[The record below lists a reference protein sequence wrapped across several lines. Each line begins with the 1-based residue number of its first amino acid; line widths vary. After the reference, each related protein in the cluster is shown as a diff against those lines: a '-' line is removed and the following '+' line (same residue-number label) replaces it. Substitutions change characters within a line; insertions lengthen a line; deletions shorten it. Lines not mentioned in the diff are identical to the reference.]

1 MAGPRSGLVAAV
13 VWTWLAT
20 SACTQPYGEEKPPTL
35 EKSGAKQTPGATT
48 GADAGA
54 DAGASA
60 LKTSTKVIPVRVPAA
75 SWKGECVDAPAY
87 PGSAQAGLVKGC
99 VTTFLDQP
107 KWDAI
112 SIETNA
118 PFDFGATIPKSG
130 ELAIDLSS
138 MAFLVFQVAARNENP
153 TGWQGNF
160 PVVVIGSGSQIAR
173 YEPTRNL
180 LPTSFDEDWVTVR
193 MALAGDRDFQRKS
206 GEPPKRA
213 DWIEIHSDTWETKA
227 VQIWISG
234 IQFEAKP

>member
-1 MAGPRSGLVAAV
+1 MRALVLVATVAC
-13 VWTWLAT
+13 TCLSA
-20 SACTQPYGEEKPPTL
+20 SACTQPYGEDRQATL
-35 EKSGAKQTPGATT
+35 ERSSPTEPPVSSGAASTVGT
-48 GADAGA
+48 DAG
-54 DAGASA
+54 GAA
-60 LKTSTKVIPVRVPAA
+60 AKTATKVIPVRVPAA
-75 SWKGECVDAPAY
+75 SWKGECVNAPAY
-87 PGSAQAGLVKGC
+87 PGSTQAGLVKDC

-107 KWDAI
+107 KWNAI
-112 SIETNA
+112 SVETNA

-138 MAFLVFQVAARNENP
+138 MAFLVFRVAARNDNAN
-153 TGWQGNF
+153 GWQGNF

-173 YEPTRNL
+173 YEPMRNL
-180 LPTSFDEDWVTVR
+180 LPKSFDEDWVTVR

-206 GEPPKRA
+206 GELPKRA